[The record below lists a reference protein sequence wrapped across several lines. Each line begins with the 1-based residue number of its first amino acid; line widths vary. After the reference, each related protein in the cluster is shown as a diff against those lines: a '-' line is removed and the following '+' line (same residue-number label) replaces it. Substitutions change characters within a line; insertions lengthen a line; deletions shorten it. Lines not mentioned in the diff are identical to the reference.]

1 MYPGILAA
9 HGVGMA
15 LVVGLNIAISLRVM
29 GVAAALPLRGM
40 TAFYPVMWLAL
51 LLNVVTGGLLAMA
64 AATRVFV
71 DPVFWA
77 KMLFVGLA
85 TWNMWRLKR
94 ELLNQPLSS
103 GAADGSDAHAAS
115 LAPSRRLRTIALA
128 SFVFWAMAITLGRSM
143 AYTFFRFWQ

>member
-1 MYPGILAA
+1 
-9 HGVGMA
+9 MA
-15 LVVGLNIAISLRVM
+15 LVVGLNIALSLRVM
-29 GVAAALPLRGM
+29 GVATALPLRGM

-51 LLNVVTGGLLAMA
+51 MLNVMTGVSLAMS

-85 TWNMWRLKR
+85 TWNMWLLRR
-94 ELLNQPLSS
+94 ELLKEPLSS
-103 GAADGSDAHAAS
+103 APEVPEAAAAS
-115 LAPSRRLRTIALA
+115 TLSTPLRLRTVPSRRLRSIALA
-128 SFVFWAMAITLGRSM
+128 SFLFWAMAITLGRFM